1 VRARIGAWVAA
12 VLLAAPAA
20 AFAQGETIAEIRV
33 HGNYT
38 TPDGDVLALSGLKTG
53 EPATDARLAAAQ
65 KALAESDRFDDVEVR
80 KRFRSIDDP
89 SDILVMIVVR
99 ERPGVTGDDL
109 TPGTFKRLR
118 ALQQWMPILNYADGY
133 GLTYGA
139 RTTYSGLAGRDT
151 RLSIPLSWGGERRA
165 AAELERTFESGP
177 LSVLRAAV
185 FVNRRVNPYYE
196 ASDVRLGVRLG
207 AEKALTPWLRAG
219 GDGRLERVDFAGAG
233 GVGHSA
239 VGGHLTFDTRVD
251 PSFPRDAVFTQ
262 LGWERVAFPSGHAGR
277 TLLDARG
284 FVGLWGSPVLA
295 LRAQMAR
302 ADAALPPAEQSL
314 LGGGSTVRG
323 YRAGNRAGD
332 SLAAVSAEIRVPLT
346 SPLNLGRFGVKG
358 FVDAGTVWSA
368 PQRLSDQPWDR
379 GIGGGVFFG
388 ASVLTLDIDVAWPE
402 HGNPRAHF
410 SLGVTF

>member
-1 VRARIGAWVAA
+1 MRGRIGAWVAA
-12 VLLAAPAA
+12 ILLAAPAGA
-20 AFAQGETIAEIRV
+20 LAQAETIAEIRV

-38 TPDGDVLALSGLKTG
+38 TPDADVLALSGLKAG
-53 EPATDARLAAAQ
+53 DPVTDERMAAAR
-65 KALAESDRFDDVEVR
+65 KALADSDRFDDVEVR

-89 SDILVMIVVR
+89 NDILVMIVVR
-99 ERPGVTGDDL
+99 ERPGVTDDDL
-109 TPGTFKRLR
+109 TPGAFKRMR
-118 ALQQWMPILNYADGY
+118 ALQQWLPILNYDDGY

-139 RTTYSGLAGRDT
+139 RTAFSGLGGRDT
-151 RLSIPLSWGGERRA
+151 RLFVPLSWGGERRA
-165 AAELERTFESGP
+165 AAELERTFDSGP
-177 LSVLRAAV
+177 LSVARVAL
-185 FVNRRVNPYYE
+185 FVNRRENPHYE

-207 AEKALTPWLRAG
+207 AEKSLTPWLRAG
-219 GDGRLERVDFAGAG
+219 ADGRLERVDFAGAG
-233 GVGHSA
+233 EVRHSA
-239 VGGHLTFDTRVD
+239 VGAHVTFDTRID
-251 PSFPRDAVFTQ
+251 PSFPRNAVFTQ
-262 LGWERVAFPSGHAGR
+262 LGWERLAFPAGHAGR
-277 TLLDARG
+277 ALLDARG
-284 FVGLWGSPVLA
+284 FVGLFGSPVLA

-302 ADAALPPAEQSL
+302 ADAPLAPAEQSL

-368 PQRLSDQPWDR
+368 PQRLSDQPWGR